1 MKEYKIVVL
10 GNGGVGK
17 SALTLQYV
25 QGIFVHNY
33 DATIEDSYR
42 KLSKVDAEN
51 ARLEILDTAG
61 TEQFTGMRET
71 YYRTAQGFVLV
82 FSLAETS
89 TFENLK
95 QTFLDILTIRGE
107 DVPMVLV
114 GNKSDLAET
123 RQVEESDAQNFAR
136 KLRIPYFETSARLN
150 QNVSEVFEEC
160 AVLIQKSGK
169 SQGERRRWSSESEIG
184 DKKCKNW
191 LKSCC
196 CCLIP
201 CFTTD

>member
-10 GNGGVGK
+10 GDGGVGK
-17 SALTLQYV
+17 SALTLQFV

-42 KLSKVDAEN
+42 KMSTIEAEN

-61 TEQFTGMRET
+61 TEQFSGMRET

-82 FSLAETS
+82 FSLAEKS

-95 QTFLDILTIRGE
+95 QIFLEILKIRNE

-114 GNKSDLAET
+114 GNKSDLVET
-123 RQVEESDAQNFAR
+123 RQVEEAEAQSFAK
-136 KLRIPYFETSARLN
+136 KLRIPYFESSARLN

-160 AVLIQKSGK
+160 AVLIQKSAK
-169 SQGERRRWSSESEIG
+169 THVERRRWSSEPELT
-184 DKKCKNW
+184 DKNCKNW
-191 LKSCC
+191 LKSYC

-201 CFTTD
+201 CIH

>member
-1 MKEYKIVVL
+1 MKEFKIVVL

-95 QTFLDILTIRGE
+95 QTILEIMAIRGE
-107 DVPMVLV
+107 EVPMVLV

-136 KLRIPYFETSARLN
+136 KLRIPYIETSARLN

-160 AVLIQKSGK
+160 AVLIQKSAK
-169 SQGERRRWSSESEIG
+169 NHVERRRWSSESEIR

-191 LKSCC
+191 FKSCC

-201 CFTTD
+201 CCPTD

>member
-61 TEQFTGMRET
+61 TVCFKNEFPW
-71 YYRTAQGFVLV
+71 RTD
-82 FSLAETS
+82 
-89 TFENLK
+89 K
-95 QTFLDILTIRGE
+95 KKIIM
-107 DVPMVLV
+107 MVCK
-114 GNKSDLAET
+114 KSKLWT
-123 RQVEESDAQNFAR
+123 RNASVEESD
-136 KLRIPYFETSARLN
+136 
-150 QNVSEVFEEC
+150 V
-160 AVLIQKSGK
+160 
-169 SQGERRRWSSESEIG
+169 
-184 DKKCKNW
+184 
-191 LKSCC
+191 
-196 CCLIP
+196 
-201 CFTTD
+201 